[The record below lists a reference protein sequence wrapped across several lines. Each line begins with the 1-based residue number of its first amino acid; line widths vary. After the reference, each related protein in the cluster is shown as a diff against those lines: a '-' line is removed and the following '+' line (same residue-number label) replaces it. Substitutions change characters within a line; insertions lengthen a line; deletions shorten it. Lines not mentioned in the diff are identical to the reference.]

1 MSSIPNTL
9 RGKDVVVVDVEGNG
23 QTPPEIIEI
32 AILTISGEAASIDDM
47 RSWLI
52 KPQQPI
58 TSIVTRKVHGITN
71 SDVETCPAW
80 SEIAQDINAALA
92 GRTLVA
98 HNAGVEQRV
107 LASHLPY
114 WSPPMVLDTLRLTK
128 VVWPGLPSY
137 SLDKLIAHAQLDTST
152 VTDQGYHR
160 AGYDAWAAWQLLCRL
175 VEDSGLDWTGL
186 VSAAAPKEFVP
197 KPEPECGLW

>member
-1 MSSIPNTL
+1 MNAIPNTL
-9 RGKDVVVVDVEGNG
+9 RGKDIAVVDVEGNG

-32 AILTISGEAASIDDM
+32 AILTVSGETVDIGDM
-47 RSWLI
+47 RAWLI

-58 TSIVTRKVHGITN
+58 TQIVTRKVHGIKN
-71 SDVETCPAW
+71 SDVESCPGW
-80 SEIAQDINAALA
+80 VEIAPDIDAALA

-107 LASHLPY
+107 LASHLPD
-114 WSPPMVLDTLRLTK
+114 WSPPMVLDTLRLAK
-128 VVWPGLPSY
+128 AVWRDLPSY
-137 SLDKLIAHAQLDTST
+137 SLDKLLEHAGLDMSA
-152 VTDQGYHR
+152 VAEQGYHR
-160 AGYDAWAAWQLLCRL
+160 GGYDAWAAWRLLCRL

-197 KPEPECGLW
+197 KAEPEGGLW